1 MDNVNKANVMLTL
14 QKETEKFLLDREK
27 SESLTFS
34 EGKAVINPSA
44 LGDSVNASLGNHY
57 RISFKKAVNTDGTE
71 TISAIIVEK
80 KGSGSDVKA
89 AKIANMIGIIAVIKS
104 AMNDHHAYGIK
115 GLWKEQLSDYG
126 ITNVPAGSAVVTTKY
141 NKNKKSFYSSD
152 MIIDSN
158 IDMDGRKFTA
168 GVIVADKVCIGTE
181 GKDCRNAWSD
191 NVSDTDLILL
201 KLCYSR
207 LNHGI
212 TDTEYCQG
220 ALNKGIIDNSSSIAE
235 VYSSVGIE
243 ASSGYYYL
251 GYDLRKKV
259 CYFKNGAVPTLA
271 RQVIEGCNDHTDA
284 NRKFACMYDFQ
295 TDADYADGTYEG
307 KKYTQSCQSIYN
319 ADNSLITGYY
329 TITSS
334 YSEVGFMDGRAT
346 PCVFATGYAANNAK
360 EVIRQCS
367 RSTAANHAACARA
380 YIDDLNG
387 NCEKIKLAGENFTN
401 FYKFTV
407 VASKDTTNYSHY
419 NVTNVDGLV
428 ILWVIIWQAVH
439 IP

>member
-44 LGDSVNASLGNHY
+44 LGDSVNASLDNHY
-57 RISFKKAVNTDGTE
+57 RIGFKKAVNTDGTE

-80 KGSGSDVKA
+80 KGSGSDVKT
-89 AKIANMIGIIAVIKS
+89 AKIANMIGISAGIKS

-141 NKNKKSFYSSD
+141 NKNKNSFYSSD

-158 IDMDGRKFTA
+158 ID
-168 GVIVADKVCIGTE
+168 
-181 GKDCRNAWSD
+181 
-191 NVSDTDLILL
+191 
-201 KLCYSR
+201 
-207 LNHGI
+207 
-212 TDTEYCQG
+212 
-220 ALNKGIIDNSSSIAE
+220 
-235 VYSSVGIE
+235 
-243 ASSGYYYL
+243 
-251 GYDLRKKV
+251 
-259 CYFKNGAVPTLA
+259 
-271 RQVIEGCNDHTDA
+271 
-284 NRKFACMYDFQ
+284 
-295 TDADYADGTYEG
+295 
-307 KKYTQSCQSIYN
+307 
-319 ADNSLITGYY
+319 
-329 TITSS
+329 
-334 YSEVGFMDGRAT
+334 MDGRAT